1 MSRSG
6 IESAL
11 DLLSNETRFEI
22 LRSLANQ
29 QFEEPGAPGMTFS
42 DLFAEAT
49 TDDSGNFNYHLKR
62 LLDRLVVK
70 ADDCYRLTHGGI
82 QLFSLLQATTYAP
95 EHEYEELTLGRRCPL
110 CPADLTATYREGYLE
125 IGCEEH
131 LVLEIY
137 VHPSWVE
144 SLSTEEFLDRVSLL
158 FHHHIEKIAAG
169 ICPLCWGGLGHG
181 LRTDEDPYPIQ
192 YHYPCSQCGTELR
205 LLPPQT
211 VMHRPKVE
219 AFYRAHGVE
228 LRETPPWELYD
239 TFGEARVVSA
249 EGSRV
254 EFDFRLDGDVAV
266 STVDGRGNLLAFDR
280 ER

>member
-29 QFEEPGAPGMTFS
+29 QFEKPGAPGMAFS
-42 DLFAEAT
+42 ELFSEAT

-70 ADDCYRLTHGGI
+70 EDDCYRLTHGGV

-95 EHEYEELTLGRRCPL
+95 EHEYEEVSLGRGCPQ
-110 CPADLTATYREGYLE
+110 CCAPLTATYQEGYLE

-131 LVLEIY
+131 HVLEIY
-137 VHPSWVE
+137 VHPSWID
-144 SLSTEEFLDRVSLL
+144 SLSTEVFLDRVSLL

-169 ICPLCWGGLGHG
+169 ICPLCWGTIGRG
-181 LRTDEDPYPIQ
+181 LRTDEETYPIQ
-192 YHYPCSQCGTELR
+192 YYYPCKQCGTELR

-211 VMHRPKVE
+211 VMHHSRVE
-219 AFYRAHGVE
+219 AFYREHGIE
-228 LRETPPWELYD
+228 LRDTPPWELYEMY
-239 TFGEARVVSA
+239 GEMRVVSA
-249 EGSRV
+249 AESHV
-254 EFDFRLDGDVAV
+254 EFDLHVEDDVVV
-266 STVDGRGNLLAFDR
+266 STVDGRGNLLSFESKD
-280 ER
+280 